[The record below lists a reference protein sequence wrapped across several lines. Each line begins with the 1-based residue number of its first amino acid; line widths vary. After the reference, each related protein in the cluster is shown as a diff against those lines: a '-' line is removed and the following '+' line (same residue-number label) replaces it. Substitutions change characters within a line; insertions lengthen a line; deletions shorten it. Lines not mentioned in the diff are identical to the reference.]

1 MLTLMYLLCVSG
13 AVYNA
18 DTDVLVVCVRS
29 CGHC

>member
-13 AVYNA
+13 AVNIA

-29 CGHC
+29 CEH